1 MERLHH
7 RPAPFAFSFN
17 HHLKIE
23 LQIFQSSLFR
33 SDTHQKQEGS
43 CAGAD
48 ESAASVN
55 GSERRVSLG
64 AAKPFPAPVTCP
76 LFFYLELLVLIPA
89 FAVAQTVFPQF
100 IGDGG
105 VRHAEPFG
113 QLTGAGV
120 GLIKAG

>member
-1 MERLHH
+1 MERLRH

-64 AAKPFPAPVTCP
+64 AAKPFPDPCP
-76 LFFYLELLVLIPA
+76 LLFYLELLVLIPA

-105 VRHAEPFG
+105 VGHAEPFG
-113 QLTGAGV
+113 QLTGTGV
-120 GLIKAG
+120 SLIKAG